1 MVDVKSKRCAHVGCV
16 KQPAFNT
23 LGETKGLYCT
33 VHKKDGMVDITSKRC
48 AHVGC
53 DKLNP
58 CFNTPGE
65 TKGLYCANHKNDGMV
80 DVKNKRCAHVGCDT
94 RPTFNTP
101 GETKG
106 LYCTVH
112 KKDGMV
118 DITSKRCAHVGC
130 DKLNPCFN
138 TPGETKGLY
147 CANHKNDG
155 MVDVKS
161 KRCAHVGCDTR
172 AGFGFPGLDRTRCK
186 QHVEE
191 NMIAKPRSTC
201 TYDKCKE
208 QALYG
213 ISKPE
218 RCEQHKEDFHLNLV
232 ERRCVH
238 CGLLNILNK
247 RGNCG
252 MCDPDEFNRTRLAKQ
267 NQIKNMLDV
276 HGYRYVSCDKMI
288 EHGRCFKYRPDF
300 MFDCGTHYVV
310 LEVDENQHQSHGY
323 ECEEVRMIN
332 IFQSI
337 GMPTKFIRYNPDE
350 YKKKNHK
357 VNPSFNQRVKL
368 LTCALNSAFEEPPIG
383 HLSVKYMFYDNT
395 ENGTFEA
402 MDIGRFKRWLLM

>member
-1 MVDVKSKRCAHVGCV
+1 MPTKCIYNVCETRAS
-16 KQPAFNT
+16 FNT

-33 VHKKDGMVDITSKRC
+33 VHKKDGMVDVKNKRCAHLGCDKQSAFNTPGETKGLYCANHKKDGMVDVKNKRC

-58 CFNTPGE
+58 CFNTPCE
-65 TKGLYCANHKNDGMV
+65 TKGLYCANHKKDGMV
-80 DVKNKRCAHVGCDT
+80 DVKHKRCAHVGCDT
-94 RPTFNTP
+94 LTPAFNTP

-106 LYCTVH
+106 LFCAVH
-112 KKDGMV
+112 KKDGM
-118 DITSKRCAHVGC
+118 A
-130 DKLNPCFN
+130 
-138 TPGETKGLY
+138 
-147 CANHKNDG
+147 
-155 MVDVKS
+155 DVKS

-186 QHVEE
+186 QHIEE
-191 NMIAKPRSTC
+191 NMLVNPKSTC

-218 RCEQHKEDFHLNLV
+218 RCEQHKEDFHFNLV

-247 RGNCG
+247 QGNCG

-350 YKKKNHK
+350 YKKNNHK
-357 VNPSFNQRVKL
+357 VNPSFNHRVKL
-368 LTCALNSAFEEPPIG
+368 LTRALNNAFEEPPMG
-383 HLSVKYMFYDNT
+383 HLNVKYMFYDNT

-402 MDIGRFKRWLLM
+402 MDIGRFKL